1 VGLDL
6 DSAWAGMSRD
16 IDELKMDAFGWVMVL
31 SFSLLPL
38 ASLIL
43 LAFRRWIAV
52 LPLLGWL
59 ALLVLWVLYYATDWF
74 PPISGGSAILVFVAV
89 LVGWFILF
97 TAAFTPSRRRSN
109 TMTSRTT

>member
-6 DSAWAGMSRD
+6 DNAWAGMNRD
-16 IDELKMDAFGWVMVL
+16 IEELKMDAFGWVMLL

-74 PPISGGSAILVFVAV
+74 RPSAEGQRSWSSSPSWSAGSSCSPLRA
-89 LVGWFILF
+89 
-97 TAAFTPSRRRSN
+97 RRVVDAPTR
-109 TMTSRTT
+109 